1 MNERQQEQ
9 RKWTVQEL
17 LQQLERCA
25 NDNFCAMKCE
35 AEPCVLEQT
44 EFLHEIAAR
53 LERQRAENAALRQAN
68 EGHRFMLAK
77 MQEELQ
83 KQEGHYINLRRRTL
97 EEIQKLLEE
106 SGEKGGND
114 DEVHQ

>member
-1 MNERQQEQ
+1 MNEKQQEQ

-25 NDNFCAMKCE
+25 SDNFCAMKCE
-35 AEPCVLEQT
+35 AEPCVLERT
-44 EFLHEIAAR
+44 EFLHGIAAR
-53 LERQRAENAALRQAN
+53 LEMQRAENAALRQAN

-83 KQEGHYINLRRRTL
+83 KQNERYTNMRRRTL

-114 DEVHQ
+114 DGVHQ